1 MANGFP
7 NGNFR
12 IVNKETGACIAS
24 AYGGQTH
31 GVEKVSKRGQTAEFK
46 YSHTNNRL
54 FTVHD
59 KVKNID
65 EELWYFESSDG
76 LRGRENKLY
85 NKVADIR
92 ATWVLGAIVD
102 TNSKGL
108 KLRDH
113 DLENFLSLL
122 PKQDEETLAHLRTS
136 DCLDIIELL
145 KTLLNK
151 FIYINSEETIQS
163 EILGKLDDEKFDDYL
178 NNSLVDELVKKSRYG
193 LIEKPRYGFL
203 TASRAR
209 FRDYND
215 FPNLS
220 EKLYKIFVASSKLD
234 ILNQQSYSS
243 YPVEFRLRL
252 SQQNIIT
259 LLEKLKKERLWE
271 SLNKKKIEEKIE
283 EPIEEATKII
293 QELRNDLD
301 LHTFENNFNTAK
313 KIWQTGLNSN
323 ESFEQ
328 IKAALE
334 STNNI
339 KLQAVTTWYSGNVFL
354 RGSGQYNQTN
364 WAFEDGYIF
373 VEGKPDAVL
382 THSSGSTVCISH
394 RSNDPNQRWE
404 LK

>member
-7 NGNFR
+7 EGNFR
-12 IVNKETGACIAS
+12 IVNKESGACIAS
-24 AYGGQTH
+24 QHGGYTH
-31 GVEKVSKRGQTAEFK
+31 GLQDAMTALGEKGVLPYT
-46 YSHTNNRL
+46 HTNDRL
-54 FTVHD
+54 LAVHD
-59 KVKNID
+59 KVKNIE
-65 EELWYFESSDG
+65 EELWYLDSSTDAY
-76 LRGRENKLY
+76 GRRKNMLY
-85 NKVADIR
+85 NKVVDIR
-92 ATWVLGAIVD
+92 STWVLGASVD
-102 TNSKGL
+102 ATVIDYKWQ
-108 KLRDH
+108 DQ
-113 DLENFLSLL
+113 DLENFLNLL
-122 PKQDEETLAHLRTS
+122 PIQNEETLAHLRTS
-136 DCLDIIELL
+136 DCLDIIKLL

-151 FIYINSEETIQS
+151 FIYINSEKTIQS

-178 NNSLVDELVKKSRYG
+178 NNTLVGDLVNESRYG
-193 LIEKPRYGFL
+193 FEEDLSSPFGFYDS
-203 TASRAR
+203 AH
-209 FRDYND
+209 
-215 FPNLS
+215 LS

-259 LLEKLKKERLWE
+259 LLEKLKKENFMGLLD
-271 SLNKKKIEEKIE
+271 SEEKIE
-283 EPIEEATKII
+283 EPIEEAKKII
-293 QELRNDLD
+293 QELRKDLD

-313 KIWQTGLNSN
+313 KIWQTGLKSN

-334 STNNI
+334 STNDI
-339 KLQAVTTWYSGNVFL
+339 ELQAVTTWYSGDVFL

-364 WAFEDGYIF
+364 WAFKDGYIF

-394 RSNDPNQRWE
+394 RSNDPKQCWE

>member
-24 AYGGQTH
+24 AYGGQSH
-31 GVEKVSKRGQTAEFK
+31 GVETVSRRGQTAEFK
-46 YSHTNNRL
+46 YSHTNDRL
-54 FTVHD
+54 FMVHD

-65 EELWYFESSDG
+65 EELWYFDSHVYIG
-76 LRGRENKLY
+76 RRENKLF
-85 NKVADIR
+85 NKVSDIR
-92 ATWVLGAIVD
+92 SNWVLGAIVN
-102 TNSKGL
+102 TRPIEY

-145 KTLLNK
+145 KTLLSK
-151 FIYINSEETIQS
+151 LIYTNSEETIQS
-163 EILGKLDDEKFDDYL
+163 ELLGKLDDKKFDDYL
-178 NNSLVDELVKKSRYG
+178 NNTLVDDLVEKSRYG
-193 LIEKPRYGFL
+193 FEEDLSF
-203 TASRAR
+203 R
-209 FRDYND
+209 FGYYDSAH
-215 FPNLS
+215 LS

-259 LLEKLKKERLWE
+259 LLEKLKKERFWE
-271 SLNKKKIEEKIE
+271 LSNREEIDDNIED
-283 EPIEEATKII
+283 PIQEATKII

-301 LHTFENNFNTAK
+301 LHTFENNFNTAR
-313 KIWQTGLNSN
+313 KIWQTGLKSN

-328 IKAALE
+328 IKAALK
-334 STNNI
+334 SMNNI
-339 KLQAVTTWYSGNVFL
+339 KLQAVNRHSGKVFL
-354 RGSGQYNQTN
+354 QGAGLDYQTS

-394 RSNDPNQRWE
+394 RSNDPRQRWE

>member
-7 NGNFR
+7 GGNFR

-24 AYGGQTH
+24 AYGGQTR
-31 GVEKVSKRGQTAEFK
+31 GVHTVSRRGETANFEYF
-46 YSHTNNRL
+46 HTNDRL

-59 KVKNID
+59 KVKNVD
-65 EELWYFESSDG
+65 EELWYFDSHVYI
-76 LRGRENKLY
+76 GRQENKLF
-85 NKVADIR
+85 NKVSDIR
-92 ATWVLGAIVD
+92 SNWVLGAIVS
-102 TNSKGL
+102 TIPIEY
-108 KLRDH
+108 KLRDR

-122 PKQDEETLAHLRTS
+122 PQQDEETLAHLRTS

-151 FIYINSEETIQS
+151 LIYTNSEEKIQS
-163 EILGKLDDEKFDDYL
+163 ELLGKLDDKKFDEYL
-178 NNSLVDELVKKSRYG
+178 NNTLVNDLVQRR
-193 LIEKPRYGFL
+193 RYGFEEDL
-203 TASRAR
+203 SFR
-209 FRDYND
+209 FGYYDSAH
-215 FPNLS
+215 LS

-259 LLEKLKKERLWE
+259 LLEKLKKEHFMEFLGRE
-271 SLNKKKIEEKIE
+271 NIEDKIE
-283 EPIEEATKII
+283 EPMEEAEKII

-301 LHTFENNFNTAK
+301 LYTFENNFNTAI
-313 KIWQTGLNSN
+313 KIWQTGLKSN

-328 IKAALE
+328 IKAALK

-339 KLQAVTTWYSGNVFL
+339 ELQEVNWHSGDIFL
-354 RGSGQYNQTN
+354 QGAGRENQTS

-382 THSSGSTVCISH
+382 THLWGSIVSISH
-394 RSNDPNQRWE
+394 RSNNPRQRWE
-404 LK
+404 LKSA

>member
-7 NGNFR
+7 GGNFR

-24 AYGGQTH
+24 AYGGKSY
-31 GVEKVSKRGQTAEFK
+31 GVEKVSRRGQTAEFK
-46 YSHTNNRL
+46 YSHTNDRL

-59 KVKNID
+59 EVKNIE
-65 EELWYFESSDG
+65 EELWYFESK
-76 LRGRENKLY
+76 GRENKLY

-92 ATWVLGAIVD
+92 ATWVLGAIVN
-102 TNSKGL
+102 TRSKGF

-145 KTLLNK
+145 KTLLSK
-151 FIYINSEETIQS
+151 LIYTNSEETIQS
-163 EILGKLDDEKFDDYL
+163 ELLGKLDDKKFDDYL
-178 NNSLVDELVKKSRYG
+178 NNTLVDDLVEKSRYG
-193 LIEKPRYGFL
+193 FEEDLSF
-203 TASRAR
+203 R
-209 FRDYND
+209 FGYYDSAH
-215 FPNLS
+215 LS

-271 SLNKKKIEEKIE
+271 LLNRKKIEEKIE
-283 EPIEEATKII
+283 EPIEEAKKII
-293 QELRNDLD
+293 QELRKGLD

-339 KLQAVTTWYSGNVFL
+339 KLQAVNTWYSGNVFL
-354 RGSGQYNQTN
+354 QGSGQYNQTN

-394 RSNDPNQRWE
+394 RSNDPRQRWE